1 MVRALSGLWRAR
13 RSRIKYYQPRQ
24 QSNTDKLNDLSN
36 MALVQYSD
44 SEGSD
49 TEDEQPQIPPAP
61 VAKEPAATGT
71 KPSQKFSSL
80 VDRANPR
87 KIRVALPE
95 IKPETQGDTGDDEDG
110 PARKKPKTGAGGAG
124 LFSGFNSILPAP
136 KRANQPASTTGTSRK
151 SFSLKTGAAPGF
163 SRLADAELRQEQA
176 LNEVADNSNDIP
188 KPGSLSGDSKGEG
201 SLLKEANYKK
211 QGNAMAFKP
220 LSVARNGPKKKSAA
234 FVAAK
239 AAAKN
244 AGIPKPTDTTT
255 LKDSTSE
262 KNVPD
267 PANSGTPTLVQPPKP
282 KVSLFSFSSEDKD
295 TSSEPTISY
304 ESILYNPPGHDD
316 ASTLQEDSA
325 SLAYHDQQ
333 ATSYPAPSTQQN
345 SSLDA
350 IADDLNLSRAQRRQL
365 MGRNPGVSMAN
376 SRIVNFNTDTEYAAN
391 QEILSKTTEE
401 ELASQQHNPVR
412 SIAPGKHSL
421 RQLVQAATS
430 QKDALEDSFASGR
443 RNKKEAGSRYG
454 W

>member
-1 MVRALSGLWRAR
+1 
-13 RSRIKYYQPRQ
+13 
-24 QSNTDKLNDLSN
+24 

-49 TEDEQPQIPPAP
+49 AEDQQPKPAP
-61 VAKEPAATGT
+61 VSVSKEPAATET
-71 KPSQKFSSL
+71 KPSPKFSSL

-95 IKPETQGDTGDDEDG
+95 IKAENEGDAGGDEDG
-110 PARKKPKTGAGGAG
+110 PARKKPKTGAGGG

-136 KRANQPASTTGTSRK
+136 KRANQPATTTTTSKTGAPRK
-151 SFSLKTGAAPGF
+151 VFSLKTGAAPGF
-163 SRLADAELRQEQA
+163 DRQADAELRQEQA
-176 LNEVADNSNDIP
+176 LNEVADNDKDIP
-188 KPGSLSGDSKGEG
+188 KPGSLAGGSTGEG

-244 AGIPKPTDTTT
+244 AGISKPTDTTT
-255 LKDSTSE
+255 LKSPASE
-262 KNVPD
+262 KKASE
-267 PANSGTPTLVQPPKP
+267 PATSATPTAVPPPKP
-282 KVSLFSFSSEDKD
+282 KVSLFSFSSEEKD
-295 TSSEPTISY
+295 TPSEPTSGY
-304 ESILYNPPGHDD
+304 ESILYKPPGHDD
-316 ASTLQEDSA
+316 ASALQEDSA
-325 SLAYHDQQ
+325 SLEYHHDQQ
-333 ATSYPAPSTQQN
+333 PASYPTPSTQQN
-345 SSLDA
+345 SSLDS

-365 MGRNPGVSMAN
+365 MGRNPGVSLAN

-391 QEILSKTTEE
+391 QEMLSKTTEE

-412 SIAPGKHSL
+412 AIAPGKHSL
-421 RQLVQAATS
+421 RQLVQAANS
-430 QKDALEDSFASGR
+430 QKDALEDSFAAGR